1 MLSLVYRW
9 RLNYMTSHKACINF
23 NALFA
28 ALSKNYPNPK
38 SELLYKTPF
47 QLLVAVILSAQA
59 TDVSVNKVTPNLFK
73 IAPTPKKMSL
83 LSVEEIKQHIK
94 SIGLFNV
101 KARNILKLSQILC
114 ARHKG
119 KVPSDR
125 CSLETL
131 PGVGRKTAN
140 VILNVIFKQ
149 PTLAVDTHIFR
160 LANRT
165 KIAPG
170 KNPLIVEKKLLEVIP
185 KKWLLNA
192 HHLLLL
198 HGRYVCTARRPKCPE
213 CCIRRF
219 CCYPNKT
226 S

>member
-1 MLSLVYRW
+1 
-9 RLNYMTSHKACINF
+9 MTSHKACANY

-28 ALSKNYPNPK
+28 ALSKNYLNPK

-73 IAPTPKKMSL
+73 IAPTPEKMIL
-83 LSVEEIKQHIK
+83 LSENELKDKIK

-114 ARHKG
+114 KQYDCVVPQDRHA
-119 KVPSDR
+119 
-125 CSLETL
+125 LEAL

-140 VILNVIFKQ
+140 IILNVIFRQ

-170 KNPLIVEKKLLEVIP
+170 KTPLIVEKKLLEVIP

-198 HGRYVCTARRPKCPE
+198 HGRRVCVARRPKCPE
-213 CCIRRF
+213 CCMRQF
-219 CCYPNKT
+219 CRYEKKT
-226 S
+226 LPMQKLRVI